1 MYIYLY
7 TLANVFLFSDNA
19 ANFYNLANAN
29 RTQIGKES
37 KLRGTSVGYNKEMGR
52 KDVLSTDHDTQSDT
66 KGRHTRFSASF
77 SSLFAIKLRSSQM
90 YILQKFSN
98 ILILT
103 LIIINVCKWKL
114 LSFNR
119 TIFKCGSKL
128 CIKI

>member
-1 MYIYLY
+1 MDIYVYLY
-7 TLANVFLFSDNA
+7 ALANVFLFSDNA

-77 SSLFAIKLRSSQM
+77 SSLFAINLGVAKCISYRN
-90 YILQKFSN
+90 F
-98 ILILT
+98 LT
-103 LIIINVCKWKL
+103 YL
-114 LSFNR
+114 
-119 TIFKCGSKL
+119 
-128 CIKI
+128 

>member
-1 MYIYLY
+1 MDIYVYLY
-7 TLANVFLFSDNA
+7 ALANVFLFSDNA

-77 SSLFAIKLRSSQM
+77 SSLFAIKPRSSQM
-90 YILQKFSN
+90 YIQQKSSS
-98 ILILT
+98 ILILV
-103 LIIINVCKWKL
+103 LIIIYISERK
-114 LSFNR
+114 
-119 TIFKCGSKL
+119 SKR
-128 CIKI
+128 KIDPNSNAA

>member
-1 MYIYLY
+1 MDIYVYLY
-7 TLANVFLFSDNA
+7 ALANVFLFSDNA

-77 SSLFAIKLRSSQM
+77 SSLFAIKNRSSHFFPSV
-90 YILQKFSN
+90 KFYTPHTFYTSYAFSGE
-98 ILILT
+98 T
-103 LIIINVCKWKL
+103 
-114 LSFNR
+114 SFWY
-119 TIFKCGSKL
+119 L
-128 CIKI
+128 VLHLH